1 MSELRAHEGG
11 QCSKITSNANSIRFV
26 RNNNE
31 IIVEEE
37 IITHQIFKISNQVS
51 RTAAVGD
58 SGRKSHNAKREIT

>member
-11 QCSKITSNANSIRFV
+11 QCSKITSNASSIRFV

-37 IITHQIFKISNQVS
+37 IITYQMFKISNQVS
-51 RTAAVGD
+51 RTAAAGD
-58 SGRKSHNAKREIT
+58 SGRKSHNAKRKIT